1 MKKAVLTLAAM
12 SLVVVAC
19 GGSEDNDGATETT
32 AAPATTTTVAPAT
45 TTTEAAEMA
54 DAGEVES
61 FVPSGDPELD
71 AVATAFMVAFD
82 STTDY
87 EAKLPYVDDLAGL
100 EDTVTRYMEQGEAM
114 GGVSVVIKDV
124 VVNGDSADVFYD
136 LMFNNRP
143 TYPDLSSTA
152 VLTDDGWKVPR
163 NKFCSMMASARV
175 PCPSG

>member
-1 MKKAVLTLAAM
+1 MKKAILALAAM
-12 SLVVVAC
+12 SLVVAAC
-19 GGSEDNDGATETT
+19 GGSVDEEAATQ
-32 AAPATTTTVAPAT
+32 TTVAPT
-45 TTTEAAEMA
+45 TTTTTAPPTTEAMETTEAA
-54 DAGEVES
+54 EVES
-61 FVPSGDPELD
+61 FVPSGDPEMD
-71 AVATAFMVAFD
+71 EVATAFIVAFD

-87 EAKLPYVDDLAGL
+87 EAKLPYVEDLSGL
-100 EDTVTRYMEQGEAM
+100 EDTVVRYMDQGESM

-124 VVNGDSADVFYD
+124 VINGESADVFYD

-175 PCPSG
+175 PCPRD